1 MKRSLCYVIV
11 LVVLAFSLAGC
22 DSLLVETPPEASEP
36 MHISIPGNLVA
47 DNFSFD
53 IVSATLSSSVTL
65 NSGVDMNVTAE
76 EGKLF
81 LVLCVDATNTT
92 DEIRNL
98 GYFTTYVDSCTILPK
113 TMLAKY
119 GDRMNM
125 TGGVHPGKTM
135 QAYAIYEVPADWSE
149 FELCYMDTLT
159 GSISNS
165 VMFSRSDV
173 ETND

>member
-1 MKRSLCYVIV
+1 MKKLFCIVIV
-11 LVVLAFSLAGC
+11 LLTLLSCAGC
-22 DSLLVETPPEASEP
+22 GEFIVDDTQPATEAA
-36 MHISIPGNLVA
+36 HISIPGKLVA

-53 IVSATLSSSVTL
+53 IVSATMSKSITL
-65 NSGVDMNVTAE
+65 NMGVDMKVDAE
-76 EGKLF
+76 EGKML

-92 DEIRNL
+92 GEIRNL

-149 FELCYMDTLT
+149 FEFCYMDTLT
-159 GSISNS
+159 GSISSS
-165 VMFSRSDV
+165 VMFNRSDI
-173 ETND
+173 EKNN

>member
-1 MKRSLCYVIV
+1 MKKFFCFVMALLTI
-11 LVVLAFSLAGC
+11 FSCAGC
-22 DSLLVETPPEASEP
+22 GETIVDDTKPATEAA
-36 MHISIPGNLVA
+36 HISIPGKLVA

-53 IVSATLSSSVTL
+53 IVSVTMSNSITL
-65 NSGVDMNVTAE
+65 NAGLDMNVDAE
-76 EGKLF
+76 EGKML

-125 TGGVHPGKTM
+125 TGAVHPGKTM
-135 QAYAIYEVPADWSE
+135 QAYAIYEVPEDWSE
-149 FELCYMDTLT
+149 FEFCYMDTLT
-159 GSISNS
+159 GSTSSSAIFN
-165 VMFSRSDV
+165 RSDIE
-173 ETND
+173 ETN